1 MLHLFFKKTPPFKT
15 CFRPGPGPGS
25 GLWTQA
31 VRTTYVSINPLLC
44 NSEAVRRWKE
54 RSEVNMRS
62 RPEKLG
68 RPLPSSCTNKTNSC
82 STSNK
87 ASLMNLAGGCYTRPL
102 TLTFLTAA
110 QEIREA
116 KDVLV
121 TFVALLELTNRKHL
135 WSISSAE
142 WRTQSKVFI
151 YSLPIQFSVWHKL
164 YWFL

>member
-1 MLHLFFKKTPPFKT
+1 
-15 CFRPGPGPGS
+15 
-25 GLWTQA
+25 
-31 VRTTYVSINPLLC
+31 
-44 NSEAVRRWKE
+44 
-54 RSEVNMRS
+54 MRS

-87 ASLMNLAGGCYTRPL
+87 ASLMNLAGGCYTGPL

-135 WSISSAE
+135 
-142 WRTQSKVFI
+142 
-151 YSLPIQFSVWHKL
+151 
-164 YWFL
+164 